1 MSANRGRLIEVLNGI
16 TGPAWDT
23 KHGPDPSGFWLRHH
37 DGLGEPVD
45 YCAFVDNAML
55 DQSEIG
61 DLATLILHMFS
72 LRREA
77 TA

>member
-1 MSANRGRLIEVLNGI
+1 MSANRGRLVEVLNGI
-16 TGPAWDT
+16 TGPAWDIML
-23 KHGPDPSGFWLRHH
+23 GADPSWFWLRHH
-37 DGLGEPVD
+37 DGLGAPVD
-45 YCAFVDNAML
+45 YCGVIDNAML
-55 DQSEIG
+55 DQSEIT